1 MVAAGE
7 GYALMPALAA
17 AALGEVPSL
26 CYGALGPEVG
36 REVALALR
44 RSDPRA
50 AHMAALAGLLRR
62 IAPAPLRVVVG

>member
-17 AALGEVPSL
+17 AALGDAPSL
-26 CYGALGPEVG
+26 GYGPLAAEIG
-36 REVALALR
+36 REVALAVR

-50 AHMAALAGLLRR
+50 AHLAAVAALFRR
-62 IAPAPLRVVVG
+62 IAPAPLKLAG